1 MASTVV
7 APEPKVAFGAYEPK
21 STARYR
27 TNSFK
32 LMLVAGDCLL
42 LGLQPVLVHLSKN
55 KDGKYNFNPVSVNFM
70 VELTKTTIA
79 LIVLLVVVRSNAP
92 RCCSACTHCY
102 K

>member
-1 MASTVV
+1 MESKV
-7 APEPKVAFGAYEPK
+7 AAVEPKVAFGAYEPK
-21 STARYR
+21 STAKYR

-70 VELTKTTIA
+70 VELTKTIIA
-79 LIVLLVVVRSNAP
+79 LIVLLVVVSP
-92 RCCSACTHCY
+92 SADRR
-102 K
+102 KDA